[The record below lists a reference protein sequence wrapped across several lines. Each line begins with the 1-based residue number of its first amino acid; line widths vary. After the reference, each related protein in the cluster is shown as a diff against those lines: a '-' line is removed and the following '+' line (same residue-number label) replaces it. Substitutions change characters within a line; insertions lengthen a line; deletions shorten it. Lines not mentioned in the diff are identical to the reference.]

1 MTRIIL
7 LFCLSSLLAGCG
19 VDTIGVSPPADR
31 LHYPVSI
38 AAHPDGRYLYIA
50 NAGFDRTFS
59 EGTISVFD
67 SETGEFLPSDNRLG
81 CSGESALRKRGDAV
95 VGTTTSRD
103 DDHLIEFVVQ
113 ADRGDS
119 ADHLTILG
127 TTSAFGGREF
137 AGDPYAVELDEDGA
151 FIGHLARG
159 VVSRWGY
166 SSEGESETLE
176 FRCSLT
182 LPGGTSHVARHP
194 ALGWW
199 YVIDRSGPGIYAVRE
214 TPLPGVLRTEAKT
227 GELRLP
233 RRSQRPL

>member
-7 LFCLSSLLAGCG
+7 LFRLSSLLAGCG

-67 SETGEFLPSDNRLG
+67 SETGEFLPSATTRIGLFV
-81 CSGESALRKRGDAV
+81 GEIALRKRGDVV

-176 FRCSLT
+176 FRCSK
-182 LPGGTSHVARHP
+182 
-194 ALGWW
+194 
-199 YVIDRSGPGIYAVRE
+199 
-214 TPLPGVLRTEAKT
+214 RTF
-227 GELRLP
+227 
-233 RRSQRPL
+233 